1 MAHVSEKQVVEHKK
15 QDAGQGTL
23 ATYSLGFIFS
33 IALTLTAYTLVEVH
47 VRYAHE
53 VLSHRF
59 LIPMILALA
68 VVQLFVQLV
77 FFLHLDRE
85 SKPRW
90 NLMIA
95 GLAALVVLIVVIG
108 SLWIMSNLNYRMMS
122 SPAEIDKYLQSQG
135 NL

>member
-1 MAHVSEKQVVEHKK
+1 MSHTTDKQAVGDKR

-23 ATYSLGFIFS
+23 ATYTLGFVFS
-33 IALTLTAYTLVEVH
+33 IALTMTAFVLVEVH
-47 VRYAHE
+47 VHYAHE
-53 VLSHRF
+53 VLSHHF
-59 LIPMILALA
+59 LIPMILSLA

-85 SKPRW
+85 SRPRW
-90 NLMIA
+90 NLMLA
-95 GLAALVVLIVVIG
+95 VFAALVVLIVVIG

-122 SPAEIDKYLQSQG
+122 SQAEIDKYLQSQG